1 MLCAL
6 CSPGCGASSQ
16 SLVNLLVATL
26 LKKPA
31 VLRNHQLLIGLQ
43 LGLGLV
49 KHFPIHAQSGPAWSH
64 AVSFRDPSPGSLQA
78 QQSCHV
84 PKTLLHSSSAQPPA
98 LTVFLSP
105 TLERVPDR
113 SGGGDGQDVV
123 GETWKYFSWQSSS
136 HKGGVCHQC
145 GTIILLQ
152 ATFCVAFLLPNESS

>member
-16 SLVNLLVATL
+16 SLVNLLGATL

-49 KHFPIHAQSGPAWSH
+49 KHFPVRAQSGPAWSH

-78 QQSCHV
+78 QTPRMSQRRYFIPVQPNLRLLQSFR
-84 PKTLLHSSSAQPPA
+84 PP
-98 LTVFLSP
+98 
-105 TLERVPDR
+105 LERVPDR
-113 SGGGDGQDVV
+113 SGGGGDQDVV
-123 GETWKYFSWQSSS
+123 RGDFE
-136 HKGGVCHQC
+136 
-145 GTIILLQ
+145 ILLLAKQ
-152 ATFCVAFLLPNESS
+152 FPQRRCLSPMWDDNLIAGDFSV

>member
-31 VLRNHQLLIGLQ
+31 VLRNHQLLLGLQ

-49 KHFPIHAQSGPAWSH
+49 KHFPVHAQSGPAWSH

-78 QQSCHV
+78 RQSCHV

-98 LTVFLSP
+98 LIVFLSP

-123 GETWKYFSWQSSS
+123 RGDLEILFLAKQFPQRRFLSPMWDDNLIAGDFLCSFSPP
-136 HKGGVCHQC
+136 K
-145 GTIILLQ
+145 
-152 ATFCVAFLLPNESS
+152 